1 MRRGT
6 EGTVCERARRK
17 ERPTP
22 WCSYARYLQQLL
34 STNRFTVLDQRE
46 SKENL
51 RTDFPIDRKPYTN
64 DYDYDDDSDL
74 EEDEDWDPP
83 NVEYS
88 QAAPENGKSNQS
100 DSATVVGS
108 QSSDSK
114 GKESPDIVSVSDME
128 SLFSDPDDTKVEA
141 EVPAGPTPTPAHVGT
156 VVVIDDVAFIT

>member
-1 MRRGT
+1 M
-6 EGTVCERARRK
+6 
-17 ERPTP
+17 
-22 WCSYARYLQQLL
+22 
-34 STNRFTVLDQRE
+34 LDQRE

-51 RTDFPIDRKPYTN
+51 RTDFPIDRKPYCG

-74 EEDEDWDPP
+74 EEDEDRDPP
-83 NVEYS
+83 DVEDC

-128 SLFSDPDDTKVEA
+128 SLFSDPDDMKAEA
-141 EVPAGPTPTPAHVGT
+141 EVPAGPTPTPVHVGT